1 METMHERQNE
11 GMDALMEKRMKKVFV
26 RWLQENDYDE
36 AAFLEK
42 YSEEEL
48 VMQYVIDEERSRIY
62 LADDLGGQAEILCE
76 FPTDRIGESRDL
88 IGEVTLQA
96 SWIAWIAMDKLYGA
110 EHNNGS
116 LVIAKRRILQYNG
129 QYSNASE
136 RRFVTTWFI
145 KTSWM
150 LWAILP

>member
-1 METMHERQNE
+1 METMQKRQDER
-11 GMDALMEKRMKKVFV
+11 MDSLMEKRMKEVFA

-48 VMQYVIDEERSRIY
+48 VMQYVIGEERSRIY
-62 LADDLGGQAEILCE
+62 LADDQGGQAEVLCE

-96 SWIAWIAMDKLYGA
+96 SWICLLY
-110 EHNNGS
+110 
-116 LVIAKRRILQYNG
+116 
-129 QYSNASE
+129 
-136 RRFVTTWFI
+136 
-145 KTSWM
+145 TSRCV
-150 LWAILP
+150 

>member
-1 METMHERQNE
+1 METMQERQDE
-11 GMDALMEKRMKKVFV
+11 RMDSLMEKRMKEVFV

-48 VMQYVIDEERSRIY
+48 VMQYVIGEERSRIY
-62 LADDLGGQAEILCE
+62 LADDQGGQAEVLCE
-76 FPTDRIGESRDL
+76 FSTDRIGESRDL

-110 EHNNGS
+110 EHNS
-116 LVIAKRRILQYNG
+116 LRKLPESADCGLAENIRREYEGLCWQG
-129 QYSNASE
+129 ETVS
-136 RRFVTTWFI
+136 
-145 KTSWM
+145 
-150 LWAILP
+150 

>member
-1 METMHERQNE
+1 METMQKRQD
-11 GMDALMEKRMKKVFV
+11 GRMDSLMEKRMKEVFV

-48 VMQYVIDEERSRIY
+48 VMQYVIGEERSRIY
-62 LADDLGGQAEILCE
+62 LADDQGGS
-76 FPTDRIGESRDL
+76 TDRIGESRDL

-110 EHNNGS
+110 EHNS
-116 LVIAKRRILQYNG
+116 LRKLPESADCGLAENIRREYEGLCWQG
-129 QYSNASE
+129 ETVS
-136 RRFVTTWFI
+136 
-145 KTSWM
+145 
-150 LWAILP
+150 

>member
-1 METMHERQNE
+1 METMQKRQDER
-11 GMDALMEKRMKKVFV
+11 MDSLMEKRMKEVFA

-48 VMQYVIDEERSRIY
+48 VIQYMIGEERSRIY
-62 LADDLGGQAEILCE
+62 LADDQGGQAEVLCE
-76 FPTDRIGESRDL
+76 FSTDRIRESRDL

-110 EHNNGS
+110 EYNS
-116 LVIAKRRILQYNG
+116 LRKLPESADCGLAENMRREYEVKVMG
-129 QYSNASE
+129 
-136 RRFVTTWFI
+136 F
-145 KTSWM
+145 
-150 LWAILP
+150 

>member
-1 METMHERQNE
+1 METMQKRQDER
-11 GMDALMEKRMKKVFV
+11 MDSLMEKRMKEVFV

-48 VMQYVIDEERSRIY
+48 VMQFVIGEERSRIY
-62 LADDLGGQAEILCE
+62 LADDQGGQAEVLCE
-76 FPTDRIGESRDL
+76 FSTDRIGESRDL

-110 EHNNGS
+110 EHNS
-116 LVIAKRRILQYNG
+116 LRKLPESADCGLAENMRREYEVKVMG
-129 QYSNASE
+129 
-136 RRFVTTWFI
+136 F
-145 KTSWM
+145 
-150 LWAILP
+150 